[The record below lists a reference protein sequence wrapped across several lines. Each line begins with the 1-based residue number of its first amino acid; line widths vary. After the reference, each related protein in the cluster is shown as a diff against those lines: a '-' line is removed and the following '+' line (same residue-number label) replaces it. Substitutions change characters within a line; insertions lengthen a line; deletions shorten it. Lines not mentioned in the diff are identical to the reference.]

1 MKLRKLFA
9 LVIAFVVVLSSF
21 SFVGCSGS
29 KDVMGLKIDEECY
42 VNKTPTIGYSEKNYN
57 DAMENIRKL
66 TELVEKQQSSDLACQ
81 ILCLLVSSQLYK
93 LIDALN
99 VANLYYYTNTQNQLN
114 QEGYSDLYDKYTVAM
129 NEFKKLY
136 GLFADSRYKT
146 IFYGDISDEEIA
158 ELVKKAVSSDELV
171 SLTNKVVELQT
182 RYDGFTNEQ
191 KLGADF
197 DGVYKE
203 LVVTENSI
211 ATEYG
216 YENFM
221 NYSYDMEYSRD
232 FTPSDTLNFVELLSN
247 GVVTT
252 AQSAYE
258 NSVDATMALT
268 DERIDE
274 LEAIL
279 NDSFTTEKSQS
290 VLDGFYR
297 SLGDDIYSIYRHVM
311 KNGYYYIA
319 YGENAYD
326 GAFTNY
332 FVTLNEPFM
341 YFSSAYAT
349 VQTFVHEFGHYCR
362 FYLLGNGDES
372 SYELMETHSQG
383 AEWLFMS
390 YLTSSL
396 FEEEK
401 SYLVNDR
408 FVSDSYMILLAA
420 IVGASE
426 VDVYNLESLDGVNFD
441 TIVKKYSDM
450 VLGSTFPA
458 VYSGYIKP
466 DQYFRFVAVNNPG
479 YYISYSVS
487 LIASIDLYVESLT
500 SYNDAVAAY
509 WNILNAQDA
518 NYITLLT
525 DNGLGSPFDLATI
538 TKICTV
544 FANL

>member
-9 LVIAFVVVLSSF
+9 VCFAFIVVLSSF
-21 SFVGCSGS
+21 TYVGCSGS
-29 KDVMGLKIDEECY
+29 KDVMGLEIDEECY
-42 VNKTPTIGYSEKNYN
+42 VNNSPAIGYSEKNYN
-57 DAMENIRKL
+57 DIMKNIGKL
-66 TELVEKQQSSDLACQ
+66 TELVEKQESSDLACQ
-81 ILCLLVSSQLYK
+81 ILCLLVSSGLYK
-93 LIDALN
+93 LIDAVN
-99 VANLYYYTNTQNQLN
+99 IANLYYYTDTQNQFN

-136 GLFADSRYKT
+136 GLFADSRYKS

-171 SLTNKVVELQT
+171 SLNNKVVELQT
-182 RYDGFTNEQ
+182 KYDGFTNEQ
-191 KLGADF
+191 ILGPDF
-197 DGVYKE
+197 DGLYKE
-203 LVVTENSI
+203 LVVTENAI
-211 ATEYG
+211 GKEYG
-216 YENFM
+216 YENFI
-221 NYSYDMEYSRD
+221 NYTYEMEYGRD
-232 FTPSDTLNFVELLSN
+232 FTPSDTLNFIELLSN
-247 GVVTT
+247 GMVS
-252 AQSAYE
+252 AAESAYE
-258 NSVDATMALT
+258 NSFEATSALS
-268 DERIDE
+268 DERIEE
-274 LEAIL
+274 LEGIL
-279 NDSFTTEKSQS
+279 SDSFTSEKSQA
-290 VLDGFYR
+290 VLDGFYK
-297 SLGDDIYSIYRHVM
+297 SLGDDIYSIYRYVM
-311 KNGYYYIA
+311 KKGYYYIA

-372 SYELMETHSQG
+372 SFELMETHSQG

-401 SYLVNDR
+401 SYLVSER
-408 FVSDSYMILLAA
+408 FISDSYMIMLAT
-420 IVGASE
+420 IVGATE
-426 VDVYNLESLDGVNFD
+426 VDVYNSENLDSVNFG

-458 VYSGYIKP
+458 IYAEYIKP

-487 LIASIDLYVESLT
+487 LIASMELYTTGLT
-500 SYNDAVAAY
+500 SYDDAVAAY

-525 DNGLGSPFDLATI
+525 ENGLGSPFDANTI
-538 TKICTV
+538 AGICNV